1 MVWTNNVGIIVM
13 LCNLSDKGRV
23 FNISI
28 SIYSLNAN
36 NIGQIMDNKCNMDH
50 MILFQYKVKNVR
62 NNYFRI
68 EY

>member
-1 MVWTNNVGIIVM
+1 M